1 MIGTYIGQ
9 MFGQLSKSLILKQVI
24 VSEKCSKPFLPL
36 IIISLRLLNHFPNHY
51 ELTRKD
57 LMVKNIKRYRKDME
71 KENNPIAEKD
81 EVGNYLY
88 MDIVP
93 NTYILPGDYTI
104 FVEEFRRNANI
115 MWIMK
120 PSSKA

>member
-1 MIGTYIGQ
+1 
-9 MFGQLSKSLILKQVI
+9 
-24 VSEKCSKPFLPL
+24 
-36 IIISLRLLNHFPNHY
+36 
-51 ELTRKD
+51 
-57 LMVKNIKRYRKDME
+57 MVKNIKRYRKDME

-81 EVGNYLY
+81 EQGNYTY

-104 FVEEFRRNANI
+104 FVEEFRRNPNI
-115 MWIMK
+115 TWIMK

>member
-1 MIGTYIGQ
+1 M
-9 MFGQLSKSLILKQVI
+9 ML
-24 VSEKCSKPFLPL
+24 C
-36 IIISLRLLNHFPNHY
+36 RLLNHFPNHY

-57 LMVKNIKRYRKDME
+57 LMCKNIKRYRKDME

-81 EVGNYLY
+81 EQGNYIY
-88 MDIVP
+88 MDIIP

-104 FVEEFRRNANI
+104 FVEEFRRNPNI

>member
-1 MIGTYIGQ
+1 M
-9 MFGQLSKSLILKQVI
+9 
-24 VSEKCSKPFLPL
+24 
-36 IIISLRLLNHFPNHY
+36 NHFPNHY

-71 KENNPIAEKD
+71 KENNPLAEKD
-81 EVGNYLY
+81 EQGNYVH

-104 FVEEFRRNANI
+104 FVEEFRKNQNI

>member
-1 MIGTYIGQ
+1 
-9 MFGQLSKSLILKQVI
+9 
-24 VSEKCSKPFLPL
+24 
-36 IIISLRLLNHFPNHY
+36 
-51 ELTRKD
+51 
-57 LMVKNIKRYRKDME
+57 ME

-81 EVGNYLY
+81 EQGNYTY

-104 FVEEFRRNANI
+104 FVEEFRRNPNI
-115 MWIMK
+115 TWIMK

>member
-1 MIGTYIGQ
+1 MYGPS
-9 MFGQLSKSLILKQVI
+9 SKYSTRKPGIA
-24 VSEKCSKPFLPL
+24 SENISK
-36 IIISLRLLNHFPNHY
+36 IIYVNHLHRLLNHFPNHS

-57 LMVKNIKRYRKDME
+57 LMCKNIKRYRKDME

-81 EVGNYLY
+81 EQGNYIY
-88 MDIVP
+88 MDIIP

-104 FVEEFRRNANI
+104 FVEEFRRNPNI